1 MQIGVFTDSYLPYTS
16 GVVRSIETFTQ
27 ELRKLGHRV
36 YIFAP
41 RYPHYMNKDSQH
53 EEEGVFRFASIP
65 APTNREFTLA
75 VPFSWRFKPAIEK
88 LHLDIIHVHSPFL
101 LGRLGA
107 RYARKKGIPLV
118 FTFHTLY
125 DHYLHYVPF
134 SQNITKEITQKLCS
148 DFCNNCDQIIVP
160 TSIVGDYIKKFG
172 VSCQVKK
179 LPTGINFDDYAN
191 PNAKWLRKKYHI
203 PDEQKIL
210 LFVGRLGKEK
220 NVSFLISCF
229 NKIHN
234 LLPETHLVLVGGGP
248 EEQELKK
255 TIAEMN
261 ITDKVTFTG
270 TLSKPDVINC
280 YFGADLFVFSS
291 VTETQGLV
299 IVEAKAGGLPVV
311 AVNAFG
317 PSEMVV
323 DGEDGFLTDLCE
335 ADFVDKVLLLLKDE
349 QLRITMG
356 KKARINAEEI
366 SSRNCAL
373 KLLETYDSLI
383 RDRLIGV
390 NLVT

>member
-1 MQIGVFTDSYLPYTS
+1 MQIGVFTDSYLPYIS
-16 GVVRSIETFTQ
+16 GVVRSIETFSM
-27 ELRKLGHRV
+27 ELKKLGHSV

-41 RYPHYMNKDSQH
+41 RYSHYMNKEDKN

-75 VPFSWRFKPAIEK
+75 VPFSWRFKPVIEK

-134 SQNITKEITQKLCS
+134 NQNLTKEITQKLCS

-172 VSCQVKK
+172 VNCQVKK
-179 LPTGINFDDYAN
+179 LPTGINFDDYAK
-191 PNAKWLRKKYHI
+191 PNAKWLREKYNI
-203 PDEQKIL
+203 PGEQKIL

-220 NVSFLISCF
+220 NVNFLIRCF
-229 NKIHN
+229 KQIHN
-234 LLPETHLVLVGGGP
+234 LLPETHLVMVGEGP
-248 EEQELKK
+248 EKQELKK
-255 TIAEMN
+255 TIIEMN
-261 ITDKVTFTG
+261 IAEYVTFTG
-270 TLSKPDVINC
+270 KMSNTDVVNC

-299 IVEAKAGGLPVV
+299 IAEAKAGGLPVI

-317 PSEMVV
+317 PSEMIAN
-323 DGEDGFLTDLCE
+323 GEDGFLTDLCE
-335 ADFVDKVLLLLKDE
+335 TEFVDKVLLLLRDD

-356 KKARINAEEI
+356 KNARINAEKI

-373 KLLETYDSLI
+373 KLIETYDSLI
-383 RDRLIGV
+383 LDRLSK
-390 NLVT
+390 TQ